1 MNELYAVIDSL
12 DEQMKRYD
20 REVKQLFVNRR
31 VLAII
36 LKRFVPEYEG
46 CELEEIMDTYI
57 EPELPDAASVNVQKN
72 RSNIT
77 GMSNEDNANNERDL
91 RYDIR
96 FRAAYPGGEGKYI
109 GLIINLELQGR
120 AHMDYPLEMRA
131 VYYSARN
138 ISSQLTD
145 LSESTDYGTL
155 QKVYSIWIIYDDR
168 ISREDAGTVSLYSF
182 NKNDIIGH
190 MKVEKQHYDL
200 ISIIMIKLKE
210 SVENDDPCLKL
221 INVLTSSNMSREER
235 KAFLDRAGFDD
246 EYQEEVSKVVEYG
259 FGRAAYDHGI
269 ERGMA
274 EGEAKA
280 IRDVA
285 FRLFRN
291 GTDYQTVIVA
301 TGMPYET
308 IDAWHKE
315 YVKELNNTTKTQ

>member
-1 MNELYAVIDSL
+1 
-12 DEQMKRYD
+12 MKI
-20 REVKQLFVNRR
+20 Q
-31 VLAII
+31 
-36 LKRFVPEYEG
+36 
-46 CELEEIMDTYI
+46 
-57 EPELPDAASVNVQKN
+57 
-72 RSNIT
+72 
-77 GMSNEDNANNERDL
+77 
-91 RYDIR
+91 
-96 FRAAYPGGEGKYI
+96 
-109 GLIINLELQGR
+109 
-120 AHMDYPLEMRA
+120 
-131 VYYSARN
+131 
-138 ISSQLTD
+138 
-145 LSESTDYGTL
+145 
-155 QKVYSIWIIYDDR
+155 
-168 ISREDAGTVSLYSF
+168 
-182 NKNDIIGH
+182 
-190 MKVEKQHYDL
+190 KQHYDL

-221 INVLTSSNMSREER
+221 INVLTSSKMSREER

-315 YVKELNNTTKTQ
+315 YVKELNNRTKTQ